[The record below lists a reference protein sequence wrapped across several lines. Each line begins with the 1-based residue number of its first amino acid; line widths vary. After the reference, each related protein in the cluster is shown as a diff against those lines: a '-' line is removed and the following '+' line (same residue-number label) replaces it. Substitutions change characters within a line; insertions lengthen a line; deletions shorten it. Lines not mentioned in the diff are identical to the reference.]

1 MENLQPVIDILY
13 RAYQL
18 KVYPILLAV
27 LVFLFLLT
35 VAIKAKPQKKIQE
48 AYNSFNDRILK
59 TKNKKS
65 SFDFDTV
72 HNELLA
78 NGILYRFPWMDSPA
92 NYIGMKIILSIV
104 CSLLF
109 CIIHVAF
116 IPVGFLLG
124 YKLIDMM
131 IYYINRHDN
140 KVMQNDIQLIYNLL
154 LIQSKSNIYLPDA
167 LCDCVDLIDPD
178 DKRLIKALETLKGD
192 LYGGKTFKEALEYFN
207 DSFNNSYIDSMCVT
221 LLQAADTGLAANLL
235 KDINAQV
242 QHFTALQLNQETEMM
257 DMKVTIAA
265 MIFVCALLFLG
276 LNAGISQIAD
286 SLSSSALF

>member
-92 NYIGMKIILSIV
+92 NYIGMKIILSLV

-116 IPVGFLLG
+116 IPVGFLFG

-207 DSFNNSYIDSMCVT
+207 NSFNNSYIDSMCVT

-276 LNAGISQIAD
+276 INAGISQIAD

>member
-78 NGILYRFPWMDSPA
+78 NGILYRFPW
-92 NYIGMKIILSIV
+92 IV
-104 CSLLF
+104 
-109 CIIHVAF
+109 
-116 IPVGFLLG
+116 
-124 YKLIDMM
+124 
-131 IYYINRHDN
+131 R
-140 KVMQNDIQLIYNLL
+140 Q
-154 LIQSKSNIYLPDA
+154 
-167 LCDCVDLIDPD
+167 
-178 DKRLIKALETLKGD
+178 
-192 LYGGKTFKEALEYFN
+192 
-207 DSFNNSYIDSMCVT
+207 
-221 LLQAADTGLAANLL
+221 
-235 KDINAQV
+235 
-242 QHFTALQLNQETEMM
+242 
-257 DMKVTIAA
+257 TIS
-265 MIFVCALLFLG
+265 V
-276 LNAGISQIAD
+276 
-286 SLSSSALF
+286 